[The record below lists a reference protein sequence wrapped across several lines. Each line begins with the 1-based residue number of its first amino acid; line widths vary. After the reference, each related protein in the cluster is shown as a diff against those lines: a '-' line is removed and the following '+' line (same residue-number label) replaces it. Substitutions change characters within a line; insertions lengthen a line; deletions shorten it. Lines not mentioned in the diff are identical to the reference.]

1 MSCGDARL
9 FSILKSVFVISCK
22 FFIWYKLVLMIRSLL
37 SKMIQNYTILRQ
49 VEAQILVCKELNENL
64 KSVISEASL
73 LDLDATK
80 NINLDIINTVMMAL
94 F

>member
-1 MSCGDARL
+1 
-9 FSILKSVFVISCK
+9 
-22 FFIWYKLVLMIRSLL
+22 MIRSLL